1 MKKINQTILA
11 VCLAAGTAGSTVAQ
25 SNTTVI
31 DNEAPNSIVIV
42 SLDDAGD
49 EIIQIMNE
57 SQLPHVHDP
66 QTPRF
71 VLTDRQGNFA
81 LGIGGY
87 VRTVAEYDLGGIVD
101 NVDFIPSL
109 IPNNGQTSNQIQM
122 DASTANIYLKLV
134 GNTPLLGNF
143 IIHTEGNFRGS
154 GKTFK
159 LRNAYMAFKGFT
171 IGYTYGGFMDAS
183 AMPSTIDF
191 QGPNGGTFYRA
202 TQLAYTYKGLKNFQ
216 FNASVE
222 MPEVDGETG
231 NRFSISHQRMPDFT
245 ASAQY
250 NWGNSSHL
258 RIGGIIRS
266 MTYTDN
272 MDNTNHDITGYGV
285 QASTTFGLGESIRM
299 FGQFTYGK
307 GIAQYIN
314 DLGEL
319 NVDLVDNPKEENEM
333 QALPMMG
340 WFAGLQYNIC
350 PNLFVSGT
358 YSMARLFSEDDYA
371 TTAEDHYK
379 YGQYVAANIF
389 WSASPNM
396 QLGAEYLRGWR
407 KNFNATS
414 HDANRISLMAKFS
427 F

>member
-1 MKKINQTILA
+1 MKKMNRTLFALCVTVGTSIPI
-11 VCLAAGTAGSTVAQ
+11 AAQ
-25 SNTTVI
+25 RTTVI
-31 DNEAPNSIVIV
+31 DDEVPNSIVLV

-49 EIIQIMNE
+49 ELIQIMNDTR
-57 SQLPHVHDP
+57 LTHVHDP
-66 QTPRF
+66 QVPRF
-71 VLTDRQGNFA
+71 VLTDRKGNFA

-87 VRTVAEYDLGGIVD
+87 VRTVAEYDLGDIVD
-101 NVDFIPSL
+101 NMDFIPAL
-109 IPNNGQTSNQIQM
+109 IPNNNAIHNQIQM
-122 DASTANIYLKLV
+122 DASTANIYMKLV
-134 GNTPLLGNF
+134 GKSPILGNF

-154 GKTFK
+154 GHTFK
-159 LRNAYMAFKGFT
+159 LRNAYMAFSGIT

-191 QGPNGGTFYRA
+191 QGPNGGTFYRT
-202 TQLAYTYKGLKNFQ
+202 TQLAYTYKGLKGFQ

-222 MPEVDGETG
+222 TPVVDGEDG
-231 NRFSISHQRMPDFT
+231 EMFSTSHQRMPDFT
-245 ASAQY
+245 AYVQY
-250 NWGNSSHL
+250 SWMNNSHL
-258 RIGGIIRS
+258 RIGGIIRN

-272 MDNTNHDITGYGV
+272 LDDKNHDITGYGV
-285 QASTTFGLGESIRM
+285 QTSATCGFGSDIRL

-319 NVDLVDNPKEENEM
+319 NADLVINPNEENRM

-340 WFAGLQYNIC
+340 WFAGLQYNLT
-350 PNLFVSGT
+350 PSLFISGT
-358 YSMARLFSEDDYA
+358 YSMARLFSENGYGE
-371 TTAEDHYK
+371 TAEDHYR
-379 YGQYVAANIF
+379 YGQYLAANIF
-389 WSASPNM
+389 WSASDNL
-396 QLGAEYLRGWR
+396 QFGAEYLRGWR